1 MPFKIATYHVGL
13 PKTGSTAIQDFLLA
27 RRTNLAALG
36 IFYPHMVEIIG
47 ADYDAMPG
55 ADRERSWT
63 GHMMLSTELLANR
76 GRLETAAQKLFA
88 RKTLTRRVVFAAEA
102 AGCER
107 LMISSE
113 GFATRVAKGA
123 RTLPLELRG
132 ERTDVVAFFRRKD
145 DWILSRYKQHLKDPR
160 RLTLTAREFIE
171 SLRPIANDYLAI
183 CHGLVRFFGVERP
196 AILDY
201 DRERA
206 DIFGA
211 LRTAANL
218 PDFPP
223 IDDEPV
229 LPPPESAL
237 SNLSLSNLASLFLLQ
252 CNLSP
257 MSEADRVAVRDALFA
272 IDAEMVAAFGEIDL
286 MPLDLRMWAVASH
299 DADIFEI
306 NHRFGSDLQPAL
318 AGGSKTRGEFREALT
333 ARETARFVEAL
344 AAKLPAETHA
354 ALTEALAASAR

>member
-1 MPFKIATYHVGL
+1 VPFKTATYHVGL

-27 RRTNLAALG
+27 RRTNLAAMG

-47 ADYDAMPG
+47 ADYDIMPG

-76 GRLETAAQKLFA
+76 GRFETAAQQFFA
-88 RKTLTRRVVFAAEA
+88 RKTLTKRVVTAAEDA
-102 AGCER
+102 ACER

-113 GFATRVAKGA
+113 GFAMRIAKGA
-123 RTLPLELRG
+123 RTLPPELRG
-132 ERTDVVAFFRRKD
+132 ERMDVVAFFRRKD

-183 CHGLVRFFGVERP
+183 CNGLVRFFGVERP

-211 LRTAANL
+211 LRRAADL

-223 IDDEPV
+223 MDDDPV
-229 LPPPESAL
+229 MPPAASEL

-257 MSEADRVAVRDALFA
+257 IAEAARAAVRDALFR
-272 IDAEMVAAFGEIDL
+272 IDAEMLAAFGEIDL

-299 DADIFEI
+299 DSDVFEI
-306 NHRFGSDLQPAL
+306 NHRFGADLQPAM
-318 AGGSKTRGEFREALT
+318 AGGSKTRGEYREALT

-344 AAKLPAETHA
+344 AAKLPAATHA
-354 ALTEALAASAR
+354 ALTEALAATAR